1 MGNGTLLLF
10 NPFVL
15 ETPNRSLLCGAE
27 KIVLTPK
34 TLAVLDFLA
43 RNPHRLVK
51 KTESKAAFWP
61 GVKVVDAALRV
72 GIQKKNQGATS
83 IPDPGWISLTGLSR
97 QSNVVECQDDNSLR
111 H

>member
-1 MGNGTLLLF
+1 MGNGTRLLF

-15 ETPNRSLLCGAE
+15 DMSNQSLKRSTE
-27 KIVLTPK
+27 KIVLKPK
-34 TLAVLDFLA
+34 TVAVFDFLA

-51 KTESKAAFWP
+51 KTEIKAAFWP

-72 GIQKKNQGATS
+72 GIQEKNQGATS